1 MSKDDGDYLGYGV
14 YADTLWARI
23 ARALNKDA
31 AGGTLGD
38 DPLVV
43 GIFGE
48 WGAGKSKLLSMVL
61 KRAMAQQKEQQA
73 RRDLDPGFTL
83 TVPVFF
89 QPWKYE
95 HEPHLHVPL
104 VMHITAALKD
114 ALKSE
119 PGLLPA
125 LQETAD
131 KAWWQANRGKV
142 LVHTGAK
149 VAKKVYPA
157 LQTAV
162 GSISVFGTSIQLPDE
177 LGDWLKDTADATS
190 SASEDLEK
198 LDKKRAAKRTEAAER
213 NAKRKITH
221 TGDGLYFYRINEY
234 LKKITRPGAD
244 DDIKA
249 NLQGADL
256 TKSTRINF
264 VIFIDD
270 LDRCLP
276 EKAVEALE
284 LIKTVFNLESFAFV
298 LALDEEVVERGI
310 GHRYKDYA
318 LRNKKP
324 EMPITGFEYL
334 EKIVHL
340 PFRLPALTRAEGLE
354 FLRQYEDQFLKQRG
368 GDGTPWFTE
377 RTEAST
383 QVVTRAGWDTREERR
398 GFQSAFD
405 PADIA
410 SPGATPVEQGAAY
423 FHLGHLVV
431 NSFSAYVPRKLVRV
445 VELFHQTLDVLNE
458 RKDHAGKP
466 RFDEVALG
474 GKLDPRL
481 LLAFILLQ
489 LFHPDL
495 YRACRRTGK
504 GFDVLRDAHVARQL
518 EPDFAD
524 VDLMHW
530 AVYGTP
536 EAKPPR
542 SREDLQ
548 AHLVDIKD
556 RGIRGP
562 AERIRVPLLNCL
574 LDHRAAQRHA
584 FDPLNLFYALARSAE
599 LVPLDRSST
608 GHLFGLLAEDS
619 VQVEPGPDW
628 LGVVRSAQQVP
639 APDARVVGR
648 TPSNAAG
655 VDTGQTASSAS
666 RRIDVRA
673 LYTGLTSAEEREQEA
688 ATTSGNLQ
696 SGEVLSPSAARELL
710 PMLTKWLA
718 SFNDDAARKAPRVRL
733 LRGMRYFA
741 PHVPHS
747 FAPAFWDL
755 VEDADHGG
763 ELGEPIE
770 DIDQLAA
777 RELWADVR
785 STLGADPRWDTDF
798 WHLPKARFA
807 GHDDKMEPIPG
818 FVRVPAGEFSVGAKD
833 RLDNLPRLVPSR
845 SDFFIARHLTTVDQ
859 FAAFVRAGGYE
870 DDEWWDRQ
878 GAAWRT
884 GKWSSMSSDETV
896 LRWLRPRTLRQRQRP
911 MLWDEQRPHGSRPV
925 WGVNWFEARAYARWL
940 SAQFAETLVNAGL
953 GSYQVS
959 LPIELEWE
967 RAAKAVG
974 PGAADNRIWPWGDD
988 HEPVH
993 LRANIEDSK
1002 IGRACVVG
1010 LFAPNPLGLFDL
1022 AGNLWE
1028 WQDNL
1033 VQDKGRYRA
1042 WARIPKMVNE
1052 PSNGQES
1059 QDWLVTSQEWKD
1071 SALPALR
1078 GGSWMGLVGQE
1089 TNSFR
1094 FGQLPD
1100 MWNVGFGF
1108 RLVLAPASKGYET

>member
-1 MSKDDGDYLGYGV
+1 M
-14 YADTLWARI
+14 
-23 ARALNKDA
+23 
-31 AGGTLGD
+31 
-38 DPLVV
+38 
-43 GIFGE
+43 
-48 WGAGKSKLLSMVL
+48 
-61 KRAMAQQKEQQA
+61 
-73 RRDLDPGFTL
+73 
-83 TVPVFF
+83 
-89 QPWKYE
+89 
-95 HEPHLHVPL
+95 
-104 VMHITAALKD
+104 
-114 ALKSE
+114 
-119 PGLLPA
+119 
-125 LQETAD
+125 
-131 KAWWQANRGKV
+131 
-142 LVHTGAK
+142 
-149 VAKKVYPA
+149 
-157 LQTAV
+157 
-162 GSISVFGTSIQLPDE
+162 
-177 LGDWLKDTADATS
+177 
-190 SASEDLEK
+190 
-198 LDKKRAAKRTEAAER
+198 
-213 NAKRKITH
+213 
-221 TGDGLYFYRINEY
+221 
-234 LKKITRPGAD
+234 TRPGKYAEVTG
-244 DDIKA
+244 
-249 NLQGADL
+249 GAYQD
-256 TKSTRINF
+256 KDFGCNF

-298 LALDEEVVERGI
+298 LALDEEVIERGI
-310 GHRYKDYA
+310 GHRYMAYNLA
-318 LRNKKP
+318 GKKP

-368 GDGTPWFTE
+368 GDRTPWFTE
-377 RTEAST
+377 RSEAST
-383 QVVTRAGWDTREERR
+383 HVVTRAGRDTSEVRR
-398 GFQSAFD
+398 GFQWPFN
-405 PADIA
+405 PAEIKLL
-410 SPGATPVEQGAAY
+410 GAAPVEQGAAY

-445 VELFHQTLDVLNE
+445 VELFHQTLDVLKE

-474 GKLDPRL
+474 RKLDPRL

-504 GFDVLRDAHVARQL
+504 GFDVLRDAHVSGEL
-518 EPDFAD
+518 HPDFAD

-530 AVYGTP
+530 AVYGKL
-536 EAKPPR
+536 EAKPPK
-542 SREDLQ
+542 SREDMQ
-548 AHLVDIKD
+548 ARLADIED

-574 LDHRAAQRHA
+574 LDHRAAQRHV
-584 FDPLNLFYALARSAE
+584 FDPLSLFYTLARSVE
-599 LVPLDRSST
+599 LVQLDSSPT

-619 VQVEPGPDW
+619 VQAE
-628 LGVVRSAQQVP
+628 LGSDGLDVVRSVQKVP
-639 APDARVVGR
+639 AGDAHAVGP
-648 TPSNAAG
+648 TPGPVAG
-655 VDTGQTASSAS
+655 VHTRQTASSAS

-673 LYTGLTSAEEREQEA
+673 LYTGLISAEEREQEA
-688 ATTSGNLQ
+688 AAASGNLQ
-696 SGEVLSPSAARELL
+696 SGEVLSPAAARELL
-710 PMLTKWLA
+710 PMLTKWLT
-718 SFNDDAARKAPRVRL
+718 SFSDDAAREEPRNRL

-741 PHVPHS
+741 PHVPRS
-747 FAPAFWDL
+747 FAPAVWDL
-755 VEDADHGG
+755 VKDADHGG
-763 ELGEPIE
+763 ELGDPIE

-785 STLGADPRWDTDF
+785 STLGADPRWDTEF
-798 WHLPKARFA
+798 WHLPRARFA
-807 GHDDKMEPIPG
+807 GHDDKLEPIPG

-833 RLDNLPRLVPSR
+833 RLDNLPRLVR
-845 SDFFIARHLTTVDQ
+845 IGSDFFIARHLTTVDQ
-859 FAAFVRAGGYE
+859 FAAFIRAGGYE
-870 DDEWWDRQ
+870 DDEWWDGQ

-884 GKWSSMSSDETV
+884 GKWSSMSTDETV
-896 LRWLRPRTLRQRQRP
+896 FRWLRPRTLTQRQRP

-940 SAQFAETLVNAGL
+940 SAQLAETLVNVGL
-953 GSYQVS
+953 GSYRVS

-974 PGAADNRIWPWGDD
+974 PSVADNRTWPWGDD
-988 HEPVH
+988 HESVH

-1002 IGRACVVG
+1002 IGRASVVG
-1010 LFAPNPLGLFDL
+1010 LFAPNLLGLFDL

-1033 VQDKGRYRA
+1033 LQDKGRYRA
-1042 WARIPKMVNE
+1042 WTRIPKMVEE
-1052 PSNGQES
+1052 PSSSQDS
-1059 QDWLVTSQEWKD
+1059 QDWLLTTQEWKE

-1108 RLVLAPASKGYET
+1108 RLVLSLASEGYET